1 VSDHVP
7 AFLEGFAGGRAPTL
21 EDAADLRRSADLWDT
36 GTVIPDRRVAGEVA
50 AIMREAAD
58 WIDANVPA
66 GRQLVT
72 RR

>member
-7 AFLEGFAGGRAPTL
+7 AFLEGFAAGRTPTRA
-21 EDAADLRRSADLWDT
+21 DAADLRQSADLWDT
-36 GTVIPDRRVAGEVA
+36 GTVIPDRRVAAEVA

-66 GRQLVT
+66 PRELVP
-72 RR
+72 R